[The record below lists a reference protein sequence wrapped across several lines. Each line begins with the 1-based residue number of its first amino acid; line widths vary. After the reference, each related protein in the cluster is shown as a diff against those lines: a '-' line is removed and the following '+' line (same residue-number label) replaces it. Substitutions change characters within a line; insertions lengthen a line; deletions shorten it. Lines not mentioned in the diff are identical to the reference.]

1 MSYNS
6 TIENYPLVKK
16 DKIRLLRAKFEKA
29 LKVYEKCESELEK
42 GQYDWVSRFLE
53 ETSIDAEGV
62 VQFGNNIDGTH
73 YDQYD
78 FFPRFIAP
86 YVEAGKL
93 EFLGEMEPGGDLN
106 LTVKGMSSV
115 WNIDPAGGLPIDPYP
130 EAMRRKE
137 AEISLKHER
146 PKEKPKMFIQC
157 GEMSDEGPQCKNRAV
172 WKKNWLRFCEL
183 HKDRNENYEISGVLT
198 KIE

>member
-62 VQFGNNIDGTH
+62 IQFGNNIDGTH

-93 EFLGEMEPGGDLN
+93 EFLGEDGARWGFEFDGQGNVFRLEYR
-106 LTVKGMSSV
+106 SSR
-115 WNIDPAGGLPIDPYP
+115 GLPIDPYP